1 MTINEYF
8 SHYYGIISN
17 GNLEELDEFFHHDS
31 PFLNGVKQQYE
42 AVRKQLDITIQIQAL
57 ELVAKQDDLLVIRDQ
72 VFFEGEQEEGE
83 TLKKKTGNLHVM
95 TKAEDNWK
103 LQSTTC
109 LSVERF

>member
-17 GNLEELDEFFHHDS
+17 GNLEELNEFFHQGS

-42 AVRKQLDITIQIQAL
+42 AVRKQLDINIQIQAI

-72 VFFEGEQEEGE
+72 VLFEGEQEGN
-83 TLKKKTGNLHVM
+83 TTRNKSGNLHVM
-95 TKAEDNWK
+95 TKAADDWK

-109 LSVERF
+109 LSVERL

>member
-17 GNLEELDEFFHHDS
+17 GNLEELDQFFHEDS

-42 AVRKQLDITIQIQAL
+42 AMRKQLDINIQIQAI
-57 ELVAKQDDLLVIRDQ
+57 ELVAKQDDLLVIRDR
-72 VFFEGEQEEGE
+72 VLFEGEQEGNSM
-83 TLKKKTGNLHVM
+83 KNQSGNLHVM
-95 TKAEDNWK
+95 TKTSNDWK

-109 LSVERF
+109 LSVECL